1 RLKHWYT
8 FCMRSHAGLQE
19 RTVPTDLMPSTIKAA
34 AGKSQTRGRD
44 LDALF
49 AGGGE
54 LGSRLQAFDW
64 TSTPLGDPS
73 TWSQSLKTCVR
84 IMLTSRQPIWIG
96 WGEELIY
103 MYNDPYKAIIGG
115 KHPDALG
122 RPTSVVWREIW
133 GVIGPMLSRAMR
145 GVEGTYVEAQRLI
158 MERHGYEEE
167 TYYTFSYS
175 PVPNDEGGVGGIIC
189 ANTDDTRRVIGE
201 RQMALLSELAARSS
215 ETRTVDDVCARG

>member
-1 RLKHWYT
+1 
-8 FCMRSHAGLQE
+8 MRSHVGLPE
-19 RTVPTDLMPSTIKAA
+19 RTVPNDLMPSTIEAA
-34 AGKSQTRGRD
+34 AENSETTVPD
-44 LDALF
+44 VDALF

-122 RPTSVVWREIW
+122 QPTATIWKEIW
-133 GVIGPMLSRAMR
+133 PIIGPMLSKAMQ
-145 GVEGTYVEAQRLI
+145 GVESTYVEAQRLI
-158 MERHGYEEE
+158 MERNGYEEE
-167 TYYTFSYS
+167 TYY
-175 PVPNDEGGVGGIIC
+175 
-189 ANTDDTRRVIGE
+189 
-201 RQMALLSELAARSS
+201 
-215 ETRTVDDVCARG
+215 